1 MQIPK
6 LPFMKTKFTIN
17 TFALCI
23 FISTVAILSSC
34 SVSNQLSSQNPRYHL
49 DLVKTNIHPLPTD
62 KKENENTASDIAPM
76 PQHGSLVSYRSDEL
90 LNGLNSLLK
99 TDMKLLTKEAKK
111 SSPGIYQQINT
122 ISLNKTLHQV
132 IKNNSGISSNKK
144 SSVNNTNS
152 MGHSSGYFGL
162 FILFLLL
169 ALLFW
174 ILSIGAGLFGILAFI
189 SSIAAVIF
197 FILWIVSF
205 MS

>member
-1 MQIPK
+1 
-6 LPFMKTKFTIN
+6 MKTKLAISTL
-17 TFALCI
+17 ALCI
-23 FISTVAILSSC
+23 FISTIAILSSC

-49 DLVKTNIHPLPTD
+49 NLVKANIHPLPSD
-62 KKENENTASDIAPM
+62 KKENTASGITPM
-76 PQHGSLVSYRSDEL
+76 PQHGSLVSYQSNEQF
-90 LNGLNSLLK
+90 NELNSLLK
-99 TDMKLLTKEAKK
+99 MDMKILTKEVKK
-111 SSPGIYQQINT
+111 SSPGIYQQLKTIN
-122 ISLNKTLHQV
+122 INKTLHHI
-132 IKNNSGISSNKK
+132 IKNNSEISRNNK

-152 MGHSSGYFGL
+152 MGGHGYFGL

-174 ILSIGAGLFGILAFI
+174 ILSIGAGLFGILALI